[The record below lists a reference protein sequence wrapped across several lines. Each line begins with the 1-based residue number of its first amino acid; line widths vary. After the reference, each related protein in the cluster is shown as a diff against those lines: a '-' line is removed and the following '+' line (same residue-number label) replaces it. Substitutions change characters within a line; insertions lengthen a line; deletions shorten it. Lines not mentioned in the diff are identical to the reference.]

1 MIATEGAEIN
11 RTSLRCPVDVDS
23 VPADVVDVENIIS
36 RSLDVGDDRFLLPFA
51 AATLDLVAAAPLFIG
66 FFFSVGG
73 SDGLGQRKCVSS
85 RGCSCTRYPSG
96 SFRRLPPLNMG
107 GTKDSYMDDGYGFPK
122 IMLTTCAC
130 L

>member
-1 MIATEGAEIN
+1 MKSNAL
-11 RTSLRCPVDVDS
+11 TSLRCPVDVDS

-36 RSLDVGDDRFLLPFA
+36 RSLDVGDDRFLLPVA
-51 AATLDLVAAAPLFIG
+51 AATFDLVAAAPLFIG

-96 SFRRLPPLNMG
+96 SFRRLPPLNME
-107 GTKDSYMDDGYGFPK
+107 GTKDK
-122 IMLTTCAC
+122 IT
-130 L
+130 

>member
-1 MIATEGAEIN
+1 MIATEGAEIAL
-11 RTSLRCPVDVDS
+11 TSLRCPVDVDS

-36 RSLDVGDDRFLLPFA
+36 RSLDVGDDRFLLPVD
-51 AATLDLVAAAPLFIG
+51 ATLDLVAAVPLFIG

-96 SFRRLPPLNMG
+96 SFRRLPPLNMVG
-107 GTKDSYMDDGYGFPK
+107 Q
-122 IMLTTCAC
+122 
-130 L
+130 